1 MSQPNQMLLSCW
13 GYLLLSWN
21 STAIHIHSFLPQL
34 LQLTSQSLS
43 LSHSTAR
50 HKAAP
55 EHHSPQLQAAAPRLA
70 LGALGP
76 RVTQVLRA
84 AQRGLKMALILK
96 QTSCFGLSLCW
107 STVDSLS
114 TPRHLKLIL
123 QFVSR
128 FFIVYYSLC
137 QELTWFCQDCKCLP
151 ALPLL
156 SDRETA
162 LGRSLLYLTALPANK
177 HIRNCADIFVH
188 FWVVHFHARF
198 GLLPITSCATCS
210 VMEKMICLQLKVVL
224 I

>member
-21 STAIHIHSFLPQL
+21 STAIHIHSFLPQR
-34 LQLTSQSLS
+34 LQLTSQSLR

-55 EHHSPQLQAAAPRLA
+55 EHHSPQLQAAAPGTRA
-70 LGALGP
+70 STGSTG
-76 RVTQVLRA
+76 TQGHTS

-96 QTSCFGLSLCW
+96 QTSCFDLSLCW

-114 TPRHLKLIL
+114 TPRYLKLIL

-162 LGRSLLYLTALPANK
+162 LGRSLLYLTDLPANK
-177 HIRNCADIFVH
+177 HIRNCADIFVR